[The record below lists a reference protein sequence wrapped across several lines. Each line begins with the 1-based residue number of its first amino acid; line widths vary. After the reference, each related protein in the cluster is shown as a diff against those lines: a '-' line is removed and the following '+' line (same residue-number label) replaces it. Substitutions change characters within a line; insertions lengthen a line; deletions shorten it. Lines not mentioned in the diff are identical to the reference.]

1 MKLLKQFSLILVILA
16 LGEYI
21 SSIISSFI
29 VIPGSIV
36 GIIILFLLLQIGII
50 KIDKVE
56 DISNFLLD
64 NMAIFFVPAGV
75 SLIQSLDIIS
85 SNIIV
90 LAITIIIST
99 ILVMSITAIVV
110 EKMIKR
116 KY

>member
-1 MKLLKQFSLILVILA
+1 MKLLRQLALILIIWA

-21 SSIISSFI
+21 SSFLSNFI
-29 VIPGSIV
+29 AIPGSIV
-36 GIIILFLLLQIGII
+36 GIIILFLILQFKVI
-50 KIDKVE
+50 KIESVE

-90 LAITIIIST
+90 LSVTILIST
-99 ILVMSITAIVV
+99 ILVMYITGIVV
-110 EKMIKR
+110 DKMISK
-116 KY
+116 KH